1 MNGTNTPYQQ
11 RVDWELYA
19 KQLKQDCER
28 LRDLLQQL
36 VDADDLP
43 VGIGWPESYPKI
55 VAKAR
60 EALKQK

>member
-19 KQLKQDCER
+19 KQLKEDCER

-36 VDADDLP
+36 VDADD
-43 VGIGWPESYPKI
+43 
-55 VAKAR
+55 
-60 EALKQK
+60 